1 MVDIDDQFIA
11 AEEEASPR
19 MFPERRRSSIERHR
33 NDLERVPTAGS
44 ASTSSSSS
52 LSDNAARQRL
62 GSAVSGGVGPSGLNR
77 TRSELEI
84 ERHQTQLMR
93 IQTARSQHSGT
104 VGRSV
109 TSRRSQKPLPAFGE
123 GKPYPPPMPDQEQYV
138 VEFDGPDDPLHAQ
151 NWPIKKK

>member
-1 MVDIDDQFIA
+1 MAANVDNEFIA

-19 MFPERRRSSIERHR
+19 MYPEHRRSSIERHR
-33 NDLERVPTAGS
+33 NDLDRVPTAGS
-44 ASTSSSSS
+44 VSTASSSSIS
-52 LSDNAARQRL
+52 ENAARQRL
-62 GSAVSGGVGPSGLNR
+62 GSAAAGPSGLNR
-77 TRSELEI
+77 RRSELEI

-93 IQTARSQHSGT
+93 IQTERSQHSGT

-109 TSRRSQKPLPAFGE
+109 TSRRSQKPLPAFGD

-138 VEFDGPDDPLHAQ
+138 VEFDGLDDPLHAQ